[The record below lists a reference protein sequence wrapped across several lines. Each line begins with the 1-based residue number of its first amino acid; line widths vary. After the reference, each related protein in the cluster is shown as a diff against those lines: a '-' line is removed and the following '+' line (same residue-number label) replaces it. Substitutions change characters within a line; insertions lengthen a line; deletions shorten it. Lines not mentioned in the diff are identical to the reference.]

1 MLMGTNS
8 SYPHRCT
15 HTELSYRLIRSQTLH
30 RMRLYTTPPT
40 VFKIHPL
47 KQGAV
52 LKQAQIA
59 GVQHKIT
66 LKLYKQLVVIKTAVQ
81 NSCRDIQLSQK
92 DAFNINRATQILHHI
107 ILLWYYCVYL
117 FFVVTVKLVGQSFQS
132 FV

>member
-1 MLMGTNS
+1 MNS

-47 KQGAV
+47 KQGAA

-66 LKLYKQLVVIKTAVQ
+66 LKQNYINNSCYQTAVQ

-107 ILLWYYCVYL
+107 TLLWYYCVYL